1 MKGAFKVI
9 ASLLVVIILLFA
21 LSGDCM
27 SAVIT
32 PVKAQQSSAE
42 EPGTLIKNWED
53 DKKDIQRVLDK
64 VNRKGLIS
72 EGDYKEIKY
81 ALDTSDDLEPFIDS
95 VDNLTVEIYPEKVYR
110 LRFFARVSRTVILP
124 TAKRAFGNERIN
136 IYITREDGSMLN
148 FSIIIKNAGIAKFK
162 KGEFSKPT
170 IKVHT
175 TEQALRSIIDSPDS
189 RTALLEAL
197 RDGDIT
203 YVGVGMVNRGR
214 FFAIKQF
221 SKLYNKRF

>member
-42 EPGTLIKNWED
+42 EPGPAAENWEKD
-53 DKKDIQRVLDK
+53 RKDIERVLDK
-64 VNRKGLIS
+64 VERKGLIS
-72 EGDYKEIKY
+72 GGDYKEIKD
-81 ALDTSDDLEPFIDS
+81 ALATSDRLEYFIDS
-95 VDNLTVEIYPEKVYR
+95 VDNLTVKINLGKVYR
-110 LRFFARVSRTVILP
+110 SRFFARVSHTVILP
-124 TAKRAFGNERIN
+124 IAKRAFGNEGIN

-189 RTALLEAL
+189 RGALLEAL
-197 RDGDIT
+197 REGDIT
-203 YVGVGMVNRGR
+203 YAGVGMVNRGK
-214 FFAIKQF
+214 FFVIKQGL
-221 SKLYNKRF
+221 KII

>member
-1 MKGAFKVI
+1 MMKGAFNVI
-9 ASLLVVIILLFA
+9 ASLLVVVILLFA

-32 PVKAQQSSAE
+32 PVKAQQSSPAAE
-42 EPGTLIKNWED
+42 NWGKD
-53 DKKDIQRVLDK
+53 RKDIERVLDK
-64 VNRKGLIS
+64 VERKGLIS
-72 EGDYKEIKY
+72 EGDYKEIKD
-81 ALDTSDDLEPFIDS
+81 ALATSDRLEYFIDS
-95 VDNLTVEIYPEKVYR
+95 VDNLTVEIYPENVYKSR
-110 LRFFARVSRTVILP
+110 LFARVSRTVILP
-124 TAKRAFGNERIN
+124 IAKRAFGNERIN

-189 RTALLEAL
+189 RTALLEDL